1 MPHVIE
7 STAEMPHFIQSCPW
21 KGQKVPLILLRAGKV
36 SKYSMHPCRQIMVS
50 SSCRYQMVS
59 YSCFTS
65 PEPEMTQNSCPIRQR
80 SSKSYEILLSKPFN
94 ALELHCRC
102 CKEVTAAMW
111 KLHPTQWNCI
121 LLMCFKTISTV
132 LEQFRLL
139 KGKKLWT
146 RNLLYLGAV
155 YLEGGNIRALRKS

>member
-36 SKYSMHPCRQIMVS
+36 SKYSMHPCRQIMFS

-80 SSKSYEILLSKPFN
+80 SSKSYEILLSKPFYK
-94 ALELHCRC
+94 APSLRRQPFFL
-102 CKEVTAAMW
+102 ASPAW
-111 KLHPTQWNCI
+111 D
-121 LLMCFKTISTV
+121 ISQGETSV
-132 LEQFRLL
+132 PQ
-139 KGKKLWT
+139 
-146 RNLLYLGAV
+146 
-155 YLEGGNIRALRKS
+155 

>member
-36 SKYSMHPCRQIMVS
+36 SKDSMHPCRQIMFS

-80 SSKSYEILLSKPFN
+80 SSKSYEILLSKPFTSKDEFYLN
-94 ALELHCRC
+94 ENWKNSLHTEGFALDLSS
-102 CKEVTAAMW
+102 VSLW
-111 KLHPTQWNCI
+111 KGGPGQ
-121 LLMCFKTISTV
+121 
-132 LEQFRLL
+132 
-139 KGKKLWT
+139 
-146 RNLLYLGAV
+146 LGNDHTW
-155 YLEGGNIRALRKS
+155 YF

>member
-36 SKYSMHPCRQIMVS
+36 SKYSMHPCRQIMFS

-80 SSKSYEILLSKPFN
+80 SSKSYEILLSKPREGTVTGRSN
-94 ALELHCRC
+94 SEWALT
-102 CKEVTAAMW
+102 VTLQGLASLS
-111 KLHPTQWNCI
+111 KYIKFRKHPP
-121 LLMCFKTISTV
+121 
-132 LEQFRLL
+132 EQ
-139 KGKKLWT
+139 LWPFP
-146 RNLLYLGAV
+146 L
-155 YLEGGNIRALRKS
+155 